1 MTPRQQRT
9 HHIPIRTLG
18 PGQNEPT
25 LSGSLGIRG
34 VQELLGGKDMVQA
47 LHRHDF
53 FFVLAVEK
61 GTGSHV
67 IDFTSYE
74 IGSNTVFFMRP
85 GQVHELVLKAGS
97 TGFLMQ
103 FKSDFYY
110 AREKAD
116 SQLLR
121 KAGSINCYQF
131 DEITFKKILS
141 TLHSIFQEYTDKPDG
156 HQAIINANLVILF
169 MELVRKQ
176 NKNPSNSVSLHAQ
189 EKLEKFLELLERHVA
204 SRKSVSHYADMLNVT
219 PYQLNAITKSTLGK
233 TCSEVI
239 NEHIILESKRFL
251 LATSDHVNEVADHLG
266 YADVSYFIRFF
277 KKHTGHSP
285 ESFRNNF
292 R

>member
-1 MTPRQQRT
+1 MLVADQK
-9 HHIPIRTLG
+9 
-18 PGQNEPT
+18 EPT

-34 VQELLGGKDMVQA
+34 IQDLLAGKDMVQE

-53 FFVLAVEK
+53 FFVLALEK
-61 GTGSHV
+61 GSGSHV

-74 IGSNTVFFMRP
+74 VGSNTVFFMRP
-85 GQVHELVLKAGS
+85 GQVHQMVLKAGS
-97 TGFLMQ
+97 TGYLMQ

-110 AREKAD
+110 AREKAH

-131 DEITFKKILS
+131 DAITFKKILS
-141 TLHSIFQEYTDKPDG
+141 TLHSIFQEYTEKSDG
-156 HQAIINANLVILF
+156 HQEVINANLVILF
-169 MELVRKQ
+169 IELVRQQ
-176 NKNPSNSVSLHAQ
+176 NNSTNRVSLYAQ
-189 EKLEKFLELLERHVA
+189 ERLEKFLDLLERHIT
-204 SRKSVSHYADMLNVT
+204 SHKSVSQYADMLNIT
-219 PYQLNAITKSTLGK
+219 PYQLNAITKSSLGK

-251 LATSDHVNEVADHLG
+251 LATSDQINEVADHLG